1 MYSHIIYHLHAF
13 FLHKIQRKLR
23 MSYINLPS
31 LWNALPFIE
40 MVKTPFAKNNQT
52 WFLCT
57 GILQTNINSLKKM
70 EIHVSVA
77 KKDAVISYKCSHQA
91 YLV

>member
-1 MYSHIIYHLHAF
+1 
-13 FLHKIQRKLR
+13 
-23 MSYINLPS
+23 
-31 LWNALPFIE
+31 
-40 MVKTPFAKNNQT
+40 MVKTPFAENNQT

-70 EIHVSVA
+70 EIRVSVA

-91 YLV
+91 ICQLRYVNEQHPTVMEKENVKNVIVWKA

>member
-1 MYSHIIYHLHAF
+1 
-13 FLHKIQRKLR
+13 
-23 MSYINLPS
+23 
-31 LWNALPFIE
+31 
-40 MVKTPFAKNNQT
+40 MVKTPFAENNQT

-70 EIHVSVA
+70 EIRVSVA